1 MNQDKL
7 YEGFTRNRRFLI
19 AVSVALAAISL
30 LDLRFTQISL
40 FGNSADIRNADRVAV
55 LEWIVWAWAFAQ
67 YLVWF
72 RDVGAWRDF
81 RNAIEEDTSGSLGR
95 DVEGEEPPDWVKEK
109 LLGQLMTKL
118 GQVAPVMGVRDFV
131 PKFTSMQLL
140 GRDVGRVANV
150 EVTAIMRQPDDTGYT
165 IAEMI
170 RIERVI
176 EPSRWRRR
184 ARLSTIS
191 VILTRRFTL
200 EYFAP
205 FAIACVPVTVWVWK
219 GFHD

>member
-19 AVSVALAAISL
+19 AISVALAAISL

-40 FGNSADIRNADRVAV
+40 FGNSADIRNAHRVAV

-81 RNAIEEDTSGSLGR
+81 RNAIDEDTAGSLGR

-109 LLGQLMTKL
+109 LLGQLMTARSSCA
-118 GQVAPVMGVRDFV
+118 GNGREGFCPEIHYHAVIGSRCGPRCQCRSYCNHAP
-131 PKFTSMQLL
+131 
-140 GRDVGRVANV
+140 
-150 EVTAIMRQPDDTGYT
+150 
-165 IAEMI
+165 
-170 RIERVI
+170 
-176 EPSRWRRR
+176 
-184 ARLSTIS
+184 
-191 VILTRRFTL
+191 TRRHRL
-200 EYFAP
+200 YHRRDDSHR
-205 FAIACVPVTVWVWK
+205 K
-219 GFHD
+219 SD